1 MRILVFVFLICA
13 IMASSASASLKVTGR
28 GDSLRFNPADFP
40 PQMKTYFEVFRASC
54 TKCHTEQRIVISFL
68 SGRMPITGQELDM
81 DSLKSLSFRMYRK
94 ALNKPG
100 MLITKEQIK
109 QTHIVLKYM
118 MEESS
123 R

>member
-1 MRILVFVFLICA
+1 MRSLFFAFLLCC
-13 IMASSASASLKVTGR
+13 IMASLASASLKVSGR
-28 GDSLRFNPADFP
+28 GDSLRFNHGDFP
-40 PQMKTYFEVFRASC
+40 PHMKTNFEVFRASC
-54 TKCHTEQRIVISFL
+54 LKCHTEQRIVISFL
-68 SGRMPITGQELDM
+68 SGRMPITGQEFDM

-94 ALNKPG
+94 SLSKPG

-109 QTHIVLKYM
+109 PTHIVLKYM

>member
-1 MRILVFVFLICA
+1 
-13 IMASSASASLKVTGR
+13 
-28 GDSLRFNPADFP
+28 
-40 PQMKTYFEVFRASC
+40 
-54 TKCHTEQRIVISFL
+54 
-68 SGRMPITGQELDM
+68 MPITGQEFDM

-94 ALNKPG
+94 ALSKPG

-109 QTHIVLKYM
+109 PTHIVLKYM